1 MSRADIEKLFFSE
14 FYQGLLLFVWPIDAI
29 NAWLMCWSTS
39 HSSKNFFP
47 NFFNVM
53 LQLRRQYLLLFTK
66 IFSGWI
72 NVKCNFYF
80 PYPISFF
87 IFCSIMCSL
96 VVPKYQNVFWSTLI
110 RDFCQFP
117 VNICYNLP
125 IISKHHTFVK
135 SYIIHNYLHRKN

>member
-1 MSRADIEKLFFSE
+1 MLINFS
-14 FYQGLLLFVWPIDAI
+14 FQQ
-29 NAWLMCWSTS
+29 
-39 HSSKNFFP
+39 NFFP

-80 PYPISFF
+80 PYPIFFF
-87 IFCSIMCSL
+87 IFFCSIMCSL

-135 SYIIHNYLHRKN
+135 SYKIHNHLHRTTFTGVNILQLLRYLSIFFEIMNVGMKNIKRV